1 MAANNKWDN
10 LMQSFDNL
18 QSTNIDGLTQDD
30 IETERSNA
38 NRVRNIA
45 TSASTLQQASVLG
58 IEPYTDDYNILVA
71 LKDHYDKLLKES
83 DSNLTSA
90 NNKLQ
95 SILNSEDVNKQ
106 IEKVIA
112 KLPEDKR
119 SQISA
124 EDVKSAISLY
134 SELAVYDNLI
144 NDYEQNGAKL
154 KDLEKNTNLR
164 TSKADVIHFRNLLN
178 TDREALTNS
187 YNELKKY
194 QINLI

>member
-1 MAANNKWDN
+1 
-10 LMQSFDNL
+10 
-18 QSTNIDGLTQDD
+18 
-30 IETERSNA
+30 
-38 NRVRNIA
+38 
-45 TSASTLQQASVLG
+45 
-58 IEPYTDDYNILVA
+58 VA
-71 LKDHYDKLLKES
+71 LKDHYDKLLEES

-95 SILNSEDVNKQ
+95 SILNGEDVNKQ

-144 NDYEQNGAKL
+144 NDYE
-154 KDLEKNTNLR
+154 
-164 TSKADVIHFRNLLN
+164 
-178 TDREALTNS
+178 
-187 YNELKKY
+187 
-194 QINLI
+194 